1 MKKIKRILIANRG
14 EIALRIIRTVRD
26 MNLEA
31 IAIYEK
37 PDSDAYFHRF
47 ADRVVQIGNE
57 PNRGYLDIERI
68 IRAAVNTGADA
79 IHPGYGFLAEN
90 ADFAEACHREGIVFI
105 GPPPEVI
112 RALGN
117 KVLAREMMIAASIPV
132 VPGTDSLP
140 VGQEGVEAAAAFGR
154 NVGYPIILKAT
165 AGGGGRGVRRIN
177 NEQELKLNIPAARSE
192 AIAAF
197 HDDRLYV
204 EKYIEKPRHIEV
216 QILADQYGHVIHL
229 GTRDCSI
236 QRRHQKLLEIAPADL
251 PAPVLEAV
259 HAAAVRA
266 ARAAGYVSA
275 GTVEFLVD
283 SRTNEFWFME
293 VNTRLQV
300 EHTVTEM
307 ITGEDLV
314 QEQIRIAE
322 GRPLQILQEDVRL
335 HGIAVEVRI
344 NAEDPKNNF
353 LPEGGKLIEIYH
365 PPGGPGIRID
375 GNAYKGY
382 LVPSVYDSLLAKL
395 IVWGYEWE
403 QTIRRLQRALKDFN
417 IVWPKTTI
425 PLYLAICDEEDF
437 RCRRFHT
444 GYLEEHPQLFKYP
457 DMEHYVLDDAL
468 YKLML
473 APHEGMEGRSGE
485 ERKKDRQPGWWM
497 YKRVLTAQEIEELKK
512 EGVVKSSI
520 KGKVT
525 DIPIEV
531 GDEVM
536 VGDVLVDLEAMKM
549 HHHVICEVDGKVADI
564 LVEPGDSVDVGDT
577 LVIVNVRG

>member
-266 ARAAGYVSA
+266 ARVAGYVSA

-283 SRTNEFWFME
+283 SQTNEFWFME

-322 GRPLQILQEDVRL
+322 GRPLHILQEDVRL
-335 HGIAVEVRI
+335 NGIAVEVRI